1 MQLKLCEARES
12 RPSLPYPSS
21 REFKTS
27 VVVRDEMSTAN
38 LKFRQEKGRAE
49 NAAMAVTVDQIAKQ
63 YGPDRYESVSTIIQ
77 MYGSRS
83 VTSEHLSSWVHSSML
98 SIRWYSL

>member
-1 MQLKLCEARES
+1 MRPGRN

-38 LKFRQEKGRAE
+38 LKLRQEKGRAE

-98 SIRWYSL
+98 AIRWYSV